1 MTIPVS
7 ISYDS
12 LNCPDS
18 LQDHHN
24 RDGELLVGI
33 SVHAFETLDNLK
45 ASFMEDLYSCAQVDD
60 FPWEEVEK
68 EADVFFANENIAA
81 YQQDFSEDDED
92 SELQW
97 WFLIEWGE
105 EE

>member
-1 MTIPVS
+1 MTISVS
-7 ISYDS
+7 ISYNS
-12 LNCPDS
+12 LSCPDS

-33 SVHAFETLDNLK
+33 PVHAFETLDDLK
-45 ASFMEDLYSCAQVDD
+45 ASFMEKLNCCAQAND

-68 EADVFFANENIAA
+68 EADAFFSNENIAA
-81 YQQDFSEDDED
+81 YQQGFSEDD